1 MANKIHIRIPD
12 WTSIEDACQWDC
24 QSGDQVEFR
33 IKRESGVKLFAT
45 GAVIAAIH
53 RLRAKA
59 SDITVRCDFAFP
71 TDAIHTWSMH
81 QWPGFFL
88 TLAGVALLNSAS
100 HVFNSSGADFSS
112 TAFDAMWRQI
122 LMRTGGIVGDGKNQA
137 LVSREFDSPIP
148 EAVRSS
154 ETNSLPSRREF
165 ELVLGQ
171 LGQGLGAGKKFFGSS
186 TEVVISSFLFET
198 FRNSIEHAIP
208 DSEGIWG
215 VLIEKVMLQAT
226 EDISRRGQIPEF
238 IRDFVTRRS
247 RKKEAFWICV
257 TVADFGAGIQNTL
270 PPLHGE
276 SDWARFIRAFERG
289 VSRKPTSGSP
299 NRGQGLANTIDAAA
313 RLGACILVNSAGLAA
328 LNEADRSK
336 PTWTQIASSPGLRGT
351 SVSVFWPVSGESPDQ
366 ETLNLGL

>member
-12 WTSIEDACQWDC
+12 WISIEDACLWDC
-24 QSGDQVEFR
+24 QSGDEVEFR
-33 IKRESGVKLFAT
+33 IKRESGVELFAT

-59 SDITVRCDFAFP
+59 TDVTIRCDFAFP
-71 TDAIHTWSMH
+71 TEAIHTWSMQ

-88 TLAGVALLNSAS
+88 TLAGVSLLNSAN
-100 HVFNSSGADFSS
+100 HVLDTSGTDFSS
-112 TAFDAMWRQI
+112 TAFDAMWRQ
-122 LMRTGGIVGDGKNQA
+122 LLTSSGGIVGDGKNQA

-186 TEVVISSFLFET
+186 TEAAISSFLFEA

-215 VLIEKVMLQAT
+215 VLIEKVILQSAEEIT
-226 EDISRRGQIPEF
+226 RRGQIPEF
-238 IRDFVTRRS
+238 ARDFVARRF

-276 SDWARFIRAFERG
+276 SDWERFIRAFERG

-313 RLGACILVNSAGLAA
+313 RLGGCIFVNSAGLAA

-336 PTWTQIASSPGLRGT
+336 PAWSQVEIAHGLRGT
-351 SVSVFWPVSGESPDQ
+351 SVSVFWPVSGENPDQ
-366 ETLNLGL
+366 ETLNLGV

>member
-12 WTSIEDACQWDC
+12 WASIDDACLWDC
-24 QSGDQVEFR
+24 QTGDEVEFR
-33 IKRESGVKLFAT
+33 IKRESGVKLFAS

-53 RLRAKA
+53 RIRAKA
-59 SDITVRCDFAFP
+59 SVVTIRCEFAFP
-71 TDAIHTWSMH
+71 TDAIRSWSMH

-88 TLAGVALLNSAS
+88 SLAGVALLNSAS
-100 HVFNSSGADFSS
+100 YVLDSSGADLSS
-112 TAFDAMWRQI
+112 TVFDAMWQQI
-122 LMRTGGIVGDGKNQA
+122 LTRTGGIVGDGKNQA

-165 ELVLGQ
+165 EQVLGK
-171 LGQGLGAGKKFFGSS
+171 LGQGLGAGKTFFGSS
-186 TEVVISSFLFET
+186 TEAAISSFLFEA

-215 VLIEKVMLQAT
+215 VLIEKVMLQST
-226 EDISRRGQIPEF
+226 DDIARRGQIPEF
-238 IRDFVTRRS
+238 VRDFVAKRF
-247 RKKEAFWICV
+247 RKKGSFWICV
-257 TVADFGAGIQNTL
+257 TVADFGSGIQNTL
-270 PPLHGE
+270 PPLNGE
-276 SDWARFIRAFERG
+276 SDWTRFMRAFERG

-313 RLGACILVNSAGLAA
+313 RLGGCIFVNSAGIAA

-336 PTWTQIASSPGLRGT
+336 PAWSQIAISPGLCGT
-351 SVSVFWPVSGESPDQ
+351 SVSVFWPVSAENPDQ